1 METCKQVGEEV
12 LQQSAAFSRSGNAFA
27 FSDADLKQLREQIK
41 KIMIPK
47 LIRVFELKLAAQQ
60 ASMPP
65 SRLLGNRPD
74 EAKIDEILG
83 ELASLKDDVQLLQL
97 WCESCQKQVNK
108 AIEEVSEAKNKM
120 HEPANRT

>member
-1 METCKQVGEEV
+1 METCKHVGEV
-12 LQQSAAFSRSGNAFA
+12 LQQSPSFSSSGNPHA
-27 FSDADLKQLREQIK
+27 FSDADLTQLRQQIK

-74 EAKIDEILG
+74 ETKLEEILA
-83 ELASLKDDVQLLQL
+83 ELGSLKDDVYLLQL
-97 WCESCQKQVNK
+97 WCDNCQKQVNK
-108 AIEEVSEAKNKM
+108 AIEEVSEAKMKM
-120 HEPANRT
+120 GSSA